1 MSEDQAPKIIVDD
14 DWKSQAKAE
23 KEKLKEAAPAQPA
36 AGEAGQGRMPEHVEF
51 DHLLE
56 VLVTQSLM
64 YMGGFPDP
72 QTGQAMVALDLAKF
86 HIDLLGVVEEKT
98 KGNLSED
105 EKTKLEGVLHELRLR
120 FVEISQAVTKAAA
133 EGTLEQATG
142 GSVPG
147 APS

>member
-1 MSEDQAPKIIVDD
+1 MADDQTPKIIVDD

-23 KEKLKEAAPAQPA
+23 KEKLKDTAPPEGAPGG
-36 AGEAGQGRMPEHVEF
+36 GEAGGGRLPEKVEF

-56 VLVTQSLM
+56 VLVTQALM

-86 HIDLLGVVEEKT
+86 HIDLLGVVKEKT

-105 EKTKLEGVLHELRLR
+105 ETKRLDGILQELRLR
-120 FVEISQAVTKAAA
+120 FVEISEAVAKAAT
-133 EGTLEQATG
+133 EGTLNPSSGPA
-142 GSVPG
+142 
-147 APS
+147 APLD

>member
-1 MSEDQAPKIIVDD
+1 MAEDQTPKIIVDD

-23 KEKLKEAAPAQPA
+23 KEKLKETAPA
-36 AGEAGQGRMPEHVEF
+36 AGASSDPSQGRMPEHVDF

-98 KGNLSED
+98 RGNLNED
-105 EKTKLEGVLHELRLR
+105 EKSKLEGVLHELRLR
-120 FVEISQAVTKAAA
+120 FVEISQAVAKASA
-133 EGTLEQATG
+133 EGTLKQAPG
-142 GSVPG
+142 GKDALG
-147 APS
+147 

>member
-1 MSEDQAPKIIVDD
+1 MADDQTPKIIVDD

-23 KEKLKEAAPAQPA
+23 KEKLKETAPPEAAP
-36 AGEAGQGRMPEHVEF
+36 GESQGGRLPEKVEF

-56 VLVTQSLM
+56 VLVTQALM

-105 EKTKLEGVLHELRLR
+105 EHKRLDGILQELRLR
-120 FVEISQAVTKAAA
+120 FVEISEAVAKSAT
-133 EGTLEQATG
+133 EGTLNP
-142 GSVPG
+142 GSGPAASLG
-147 APS
+147 